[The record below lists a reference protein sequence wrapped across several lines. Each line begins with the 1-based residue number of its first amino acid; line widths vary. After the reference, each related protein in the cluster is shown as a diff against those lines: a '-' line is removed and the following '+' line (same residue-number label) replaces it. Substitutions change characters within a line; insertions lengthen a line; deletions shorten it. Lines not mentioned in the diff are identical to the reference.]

1 MIARVPPLMHTVI
14 LSRRRGDVEH
24 VGATCSRAAVSLRAR
39 YFDCSW
45 TELVCPSALVT

>member
-1 MIARVPPLMHTVI
+1 MIANVPPLMYMVI
-14 LSRRRGDVEH
+14 LPSRRCSGEH
-24 VGATCSRAAVSLRAR
+24 VGGTCSRAAVSLRAR